1 MSPFVRFEH
10 VIVRKLGKKTLLKRV
25 PILPLAVLVAQKIY
39 AQDDGDACAFKWSPV
54 SAVVGVLAKAF

>member
-10 VIVRKLGKKTLLKRV
+10 VIVRKLGNKTLFNRV

-39 AQDDGDACAFKWSPV
+39 A
-54 SAVVGVLAKAF
+54 